1 MDIAT
6 RVQYKEKIAL
16 ITGDALVIGISLW
29 LTNVLR
35 TFSLPTYGEF
45 LDFIVPFTYIIPIW
59 FLLFFIGGLYDGQTL
74 VTKKKVPKTIA
85 VVQTINIIV
94 TVLYF
99 YIFASYNEVTAT
111 PKTILFIYS
120 ILSVSLLFVWR
131 LYMYHYVST
140 GERSKALLIGTGR
153 ELIELQEEVNGNTRY
168 PFIFDTVIDLEH
180 TTDMS
185 LLDMSRYDVI
195 VLDTHHPKASVFMS
209 PLYTEL
215 FSKKGKDY
223 VDFVE
228 LYEDV
233 FKRIPL
239 SSLNHEWFL
248 QNISMSEKK
257 IYDTIKRL
265 MDIVL
270 SLILAVPFILVYPF
284 TVLAI
289 KLEDGGDAFI
299 SQERV
304 GERGRVIT
312 VKKFRTMTGNQNGVW
327 IGEDSPLRIT
337 HVGSFLRKSRI
348 DELPQILSI
357 LVGDSSLIGPR
368 ADLTGLRT
376 RLVEEIP
383 YYEARYIVKPGLS
396 GWAQVTQEG
405 LPPQSVDETKL
416 RLSYDFYYI
425 KHRSIWL
432 DIIIALKT
440 IKTLSM
446 RVGV

>member
-6 RVQYKEKIAL
+6 RVQYKEKAIL
-16 ITGDALVIGISLW
+16 FIGDAFVIGLSLC
-29 LTNVLR
+29 LTSILR
-35 TFSLPTYGEF
+35 TFSIPTYEGLINF
-45 LDFIVPFTYIIPIW
+45 LIPFINVIPVW

-74 VTKKKVPKTIA
+74 VTKKKLPKTIA
-85 VVQTINIIV
+85 VVQSINIVV
-94 TVLYF
+94 TILYF
-99 YIFASYNEVTAT
+99 YIFASYNEVSAT

-120 ILSVSLLFVWR
+120 VLSISFLFFWR

-140 GERSKALLIGTGR
+140 GDKAKALLIGAGK
-153 ELIELQEEVNGNTRY
+153 ELIELKEEVNGNTRY
-168 PFIFDTVIDLEH
+168 PFMFEKIVDLENDSNVDIIDMSQYDIIVID
-180 TTDMS
+180 S
-185 LLDMSRYDVI
+185 Q
-195 VLDTHHPKASVFMS
+195 HPKADIFLS

-223 VDFVE
+223 IDFVE

-248 QNISMSEKK
+248 KNISMSEKK
-257 IYDTIKRL
+257 IYDTFKRV
-265 MDIVL
+265 MDIVI
-270 SLILAVPFILVYPF
+270 SLVLMVPYIIVYPF

-289 KLEDGGDAFI
+289 KIEDRREAFI

-304 GERGRVIT
+304 GERGKVIF

-337 HVGSFLRKSRI
+337 KVGSFLRKSRI
-348 DELPQILSI
+348 DELPQLLSI
-357 LVGDSSLIGPR
+357 LKGDSSLIGPR
-368 ADLTGLRT
+368 ADLTGLRS
-376 RLVEEIP
+376 RLIQEIP
-383 YYEARYIVKPGLS
+383 YYEARYVVKPGLS

-432 DIIIALKT
+432 DLIIALKT
-440 IKTLSM
+440 VKTLSM

>member
-16 ITGDALVIGISLW
+16 ITGDALVITISLL
-29 LTNVLR
+29 LTNIIR
-35 TFSLPTYGEF
+35 TLSVPTYGEF
-45 LDFIVPFTYIIPIW
+45 LAFLIPFAYIIPIW
-59 FLLFFIGGLYDGQTL
+59 FVLFFIGGLYEGQTL
-74 VTKKKVPKTIA
+74 ITKKKLPKTIA
-85 VVQTINIIV
+85 VVQSVNIIV
-94 TVLYF
+94 TVIYF
-99 YIFASYNEVTAT
+99 YAFASYGDVGAA
-111 PKTILFIYS
+111 PKTILFIYGVLS
-120 ILSVSLLFVWR
+120 ISLLFFWR
-131 LYMYHYVST
+131 LYMYRYVAT
-140 GERSKALLIGTGR
+140 EKRTKAILIGAGK
-153 ELIELQEEVNGNTRY
+153 ELQELKEEVNGNIRY
-168 PFIFDTVIDLEH
+168 PFVFDKVVDLDQGADMHMSDMGMYEVIVID
-180 TTDMS
+180 S
-185 LLDMSRYDVI
+185 
-195 VLDTHHPKASVFMS
+195 HHPKAEALLS

-223 VDFVE
+223 IDFTD

-239 SSLNHEWFL
+239 SSLTHEWFL

-270 SLILAVPFILVYPF
+270 SLILAVPFVLVYPF

-289 KLEDGGDAFI
+289 KLEDGGDVFI

-304 GERGRVIT
+304 GERGQTIT
-312 VKKFRTMTGNQNGVW
+312 VQKFRTMTGNQNGVW
-327 IGEDSPLRIT
+327 IAESPLRVT
-337 HVGSFLRKSRI
+337 KVGSFLRKSRI
-348 DELPQILSI
+348 DELPQIFSI
-357 LVGDSSLIGPR
+357 LVGESSLIGPR
-368 ADLTGLRT
+368 ADLTGLRD
-376 RLVEEIP
+376 RLIQEIP
-383 YYEARYIVKPGLS
+383 YYEARYVVKPGLS
-396 GWAQVTQEG
+396 GWAQTTQEG

-432 DIIIALKT
+432 DVVIALKT
-440 IKTLSM
+440 IRTLSM

>member
-16 ITGDALVIGISLW
+16 ITGDALVIGLSLW
-29 LTNVLR
+29 LTYVLR
-35 TFSLPTYGEF
+35 NLSFPTYVEF
-45 LDFIVPFTYIIPIW
+45 VNFIYVFAYLIPIW
-59 FLLFFIGGLYDGQTL
+59 FVLFFIGGLYDGQTL
-74 VTKKKVPKTIA
+74 VTKKKIPKTIA
-85 VVQTINIIV
+85 VVQSINIV
-94 TVLYF
+94 LTVIYF
-99 YIFASYNEVTAT
+99 YAFASYGDVAAT
-111 PKTILFIYS
+111 PKTILILYALFS
-120 ILSVSLLFVWR
+120 IALLFFWR
-131 LYMYHYVST
+131 LYMYRYVAY
-140 GERSKALLIGTGR
+140 GKRVKALLVGSGKEME
-153 ELIELQEEVNGNTRY
+153 ELMHEVNRNSRY
-168 PFIFDTVIDLEH
+168 PFIFEKSIDLDTVTHIP
-180 TTDMS
+180 TTEFGDC
-185 LLDMSRYDVI
+185 DVI
-195 VLDTHHPKASVFMS
+195 VVDSNHPKASTIIA
-209 PLYTEL
+209 PLYTQL
-215 FSKKGKDY
+215 FLKKGKNY
-223 VDFVE
+223 IDFVD
-228 LYEDV
+228 LYEDI
-233 FKRIPL
+233 FKRVPL
-239 SSLNHEWFL
+239 SSLDHEWFL
-248 QNISMSEKK
+248 RNISMSEKK
-257 IYDTIKRL
+257 VYDFVKRT

-270 SLILAVPFILVYPF
+270 SLILAVPFIILYPF

-289 KLEDGGDAFI
+289 WLEDRGSPFI
-299 SQERV
+299 LQDRV
-304 GERGRVIT
+304 GERGRAII

-327 IGEDSPLRIT
+327 IGEKSPLKIT
-337 HVGSFLRKSRI
+337 RVGSFLRKSRI

-357 LVGDSSLIGPR
+357 IKGDSSLIGPR

-432 DIIIALKT
+432 DVIIAFKT